1 MLSGEAAEK
10 IRAREFRAGLS
21 ANDRHQLLLL
31 TSAYGLPVIGKRQS
45 DEAGKWGDLIKDSDQ
60 FEPGQNYL
68 LGELDAGHAIYAP
81 RTLNVEEMSL
91 SALGATFRH
100 HTVFNPPLPALLRE
114 KRGAPK
120 MFDGRPAFDG
130 LSVEKWDHRSHQ
142 GRDDYDGLSYKGYL
156 MPSGH
161 RATIEKRTSKEIV
174 ATLDGDLR
182 AISVQRMYIKVTD
195 PVLRFKRLEQ
205 PYGGRCWLDGPLSV
219 TVPLEGEIADPYD
232 AAGGR
237 IQDVDVGLAFW
248 PTRVNST
255 DPLQFMIK
263 AGGGSAQA
271 PLIFVDNVAAGDPE
285 ILSRLA
291 DIYNDGQGND
301 ETRRTWSFGR
311 AKLRYAH
318 GRKEGDTDLTTTKII
333 VRATGRNNQPKPLD
347 TWTGANKKFEFTPAL
362 EGDGKPPFFPAIERA
377 EIVLDDVGALTGGT
391 PPTVTAYFDG
401 EYVRDGFDG
410 EQNPLGVFMHF
421 GPKGAEYDMG
431 ANGDRTPL
439 NRPNQTL
446 YAVSLRGPLGHRE
459 PKFQKGP
466 SQTPISLDD
475 NSFNKGVDG
484 SFVSLVHLFKTEPT
498 DQQQTAPLSQPK
510 DSRAIAQSCF
520 PLDAR
525 ALLGTITFKELFD
538 LVDTSGVLDQIL
550 PALEQAVTFGLAL
563 SDKIDEELKAL
574 KDTVLVPA
582 SRVLTEFESQW
593 ALLEE
598 TVNDRLNASGMP
610 YLRLATIFPDISNGK
625 DLLRL
630 RLDEAIGEDDLTRI
644 PDRLSELYVAG
655 RRFLNALSDFANH
668 PAETLAA
675 NMRALLDEKM
685 GRLRSL
691 LIGLGLPP
699 AIADAIEKLPSDHV
713 KLQAWFAQ
721 EAANVVLA
729 EAATAIPA
737 RLLFLPWPD
746 VPAAGAELTALTRIF
761 DQTFGAG
768 KLDAIALPSAIEK
781 MLNGQPS
788 TGGEIISVLIA
799 PLKNAVVGA
808 RSRIAS
814 DPAIGKATKDK
825 ANSILDRYEVML
837 AEVETEADT
846 PLASAVL
853 GRLNAE
859 RDRLLGLLGAF
870 TSLKE
875 AAGHRDIGGTLQSL
889 ASVAGIAGLAETEQD
904 IRRLSAALRST
915 AQGYANQVASAL
927 PALII
932 SDQVR
937 KACQMWRQK
946 APGADPA
953 SEILKLTSLPEP
965 LNTIQKVMLDA
976 ADVLARIEAKPNG
989 LRQVFNDN
997 KSAVSTYDPDIVAK
1011 LGSGIAASG
1020 TFIGNSTSSGLISDA
1035 ADLFCGVVDFND
1047 AVEGLRLT
1055 ISRSVLTDPASI
1067 QASALSLREVLRTT
1081 IQAPLVRIL
1090 AETRIYIDKNG
1101 GLLAQAAILVAIKEI
1116 ADRTGVSD
1124 DVRKAASAIGDGLGR
1139 FQTDTTSLAGGL
1151 LNTFN
1156 GMFAILDNSV
1166 RKPLVWVG
1174 DTLDTATSALPLSLW
1189 DNTSIDLLKAARSD
1203 VGSLG
1208 GEIFAPYTRAVG
1220 ADLSPM
1226 DTLLKAKRV
1235 FADGR
1240 TQTLEDAIKSNSVLP
1255 SEKSIG
1261 KIDASF
1267 QQLLQ
1272 HMQGR
1277 LEGLPAAAL
1286 RAFDGPASALIG
1298 RGAGGLLSIYQ
1309 DLKRARDDLEQ
1320 WIATAASW
1328 IAPAARDRALFPPQ
1342 GDRDALAEEVKL
1354 IADLP
1359 ATTTPLSSPVDR
1371 EKVVGFARRFT
1382 TEQPAPVLI
1391 AKGIAELTEQVVR
1404 GDVLSLIDIT
1414 ALRDEIEDRLSAL
1427 VPTRRTISYR
1437 FGVELNEAGE
1447 GSKSVFRPKAG
1458 TRFDVA
1464 FRSEIDLLHPNDFTF
1479 ESTGEIGPFDVKLV
1493 PFIDLDAITL
1503 KFGGARFRTG
1513 RGTKPSFDCDFRDF
1527 EVGEALKFLEELKK
1541 SLPIGDSGIYIEP
1554 LTWTSGLRVGYALDI
1569 GVVPLGTLSFV
1580 NVSVA
1585 LAADLPFTDKDAIF
1599 SVSLGRRLAPFGVNA
1614 TPFAG
1619 SGYLSILSTA
1629 REIVGFEF
1637 GLEFGFGG
1645 AFTIG
1650 PLVAQ
1655 GRVQAG
1661 FAVRTINVG
1670 GTRATEISGTF
1681 FAGGAASIW
1690 IFTFSACLYVRLT
1703 HNTNDGGMR
1712 GEAVYAFSFKAG
1724 FVSFSYQVR
1733 VSYGQDAL
1741 GGGSS
1746 GGAQRRSS
1754 LEDPFLWDN
1763 GEKRIMLAQADLG
1776 TLTDATPGPTL
1787 TDSRPQQSKLNSAD
1801 ATLTTV
1807 GMEDDWAQ
1815 YSSYFDEKL
1824 LKKEQ

>member
-1 MLSGEAAEK
+1 M
-10 IRAREFRAGLS
+10 
-21 ANDRHQLLLL
+21 
-31 TSAYGLPVIGKRQS
+31 
-45 DEAGKWGDLIKDSDQ
+45 
-60 FEPGQNYL
+60 
-68 LGELDAGHAIYAP
+68 
-81 RTLNVEEMSL
+81 
-91 SALGATFRH
+91 
-100 HTVFNPPLPALLRE
+100 
-114 KRGAPK
+114 
-120 MFDGRPAFDG
+120 
-130 LSVEKWDHRSHQ
+130 
-142 GRDDYDGLSYKGYL
+142 
-156 MPSGH
+156 
-161 RATIEKRTSKEIV
+161 
-174 ATLDGDLR
+174 
-182 AISVQRMYIKVTD
+182 
-195 PVLRFKRLEQ
+195 
-205 PYGGRCWLDGPLSV
+205 
-219 TVPLEGEIADPYD
+219 
-232 AAGGR
+232 
-237 IQDVDVGLAFW
+237 
-248 PTRVNST
+248 
-255 DPLQFMIK
+255 
-263 AGGGSAQA
+263 
-271 PLIFVDNVAAGDPE
+271 
-285 ILSRLA
+285 
-291 DIYNDGQGND
+291 
-301 ETRRTWSFGR
+301 
-311 AKLRYAH
+311 
-318 GRKEGDTDLTTTKII
+318 
-333 VRATGRNNQPKPLD
+333 
-347 TWTGANKKFEFTPAL
+347 
-362 EGDGKPPFFPAIERA
+362 
-377 EIVLDDVGALTGGT
+377 LDDVGALTGGA
-391 PPTVTAYFDG
+391 PPTVSAYYDG
-401 EYVRDGFDG
+401 EYVRDGFDV

-421 GPKGAEYDMG
+421 GPKGAGYDMG

-446 YAVSLRGPLGHRE
+446 YAVSLRGPLGHRD

-466 SQTPISLDD
+466 GQTPISLDD
-475 NSFNKGVDG
+475 NGFNRGVDG

-498 DQQQTAPLSQPK
+498 DQQQAAPLSQPK
-510 DSRAIAQSCF
+510 DSRAIAESCF
-520 PLDAR
+520 PPQAK

-563 SDKIDEELKAL
+563 SDKIDEELRVL
-574 KDTVLVPA
+574 KNTVLVPA
-582 SRVLTEFESQW
+582 SRVLTEFEAQW
-593 ALLEE
+593 ALLER
-598 TVNDRLNASGMP
+598 TVNDRLRGSGQP
-610 YLRLATIFPDISNGK
+610 NLRLSSIFPDISDGK

-630 RLDEAIGEDDLTRI
+630 RLNEAIGEDDLTRI

-685 GRLRSL
+685 GRLRSV

-699 AIADAIEKLPSDHV
+699 AVANAIDMLPSDRV
-713 KLQAWFAQ
+713 KLQAWLVQ

-729 EAATAIPA
+729 EAAAAIPA
-737 RLLFLPWPD
+737 RLLVIPWPD
-746 VPAAGAELTALTRIF
+746 VPAVGAELTALIRIF

-768 KLDAIALPSAIEK
+768 KLDAKALPIAIGTL
-781 MLNGQPS
+781 LNGQPAS
-788 TGGEIISVLIA
+788 GGEIIRVLVA
-799 PLKNAVVGA
+799 PLGKAAVNA

-814 DPAIGKATKDK
+814 DPTISKATKDK
-825 ANSILDRYEVML
+825 AKTIFDRYEIML
-837 AEVETEADT
+837 ADVAAGVDT
-846 PLASAVL
+846 PLTSAIL

-859 RDRLLGLLGAF
+859 RDRLVSLLGAF
-870 TSLKE
+870 TSLKD
-875 AAGHRDIGGTLQSL
+875 ATSHRDIAGTLTSL
-889 ASVAGIAGLAETEQD
+889 AGIAGIAGLAETAQD
-904 IRRLSAALRST
+904 IRHLSDALQSA
-915 AQGYANQVASAL
+915 AQGYANQVAGAF
-927 PALII
+927 PALVI

-937 KACQMWRQK
+937 NACQMWRQK
-946 APGADPA
+946 PPGADPA
-953 SEILKLTSLPEP
+953 IEILKLTNLPEP
-965 LNTIQKVMLDA
+965 LKSIQKVMLDA
-976 ADVLARIEAKPNG
+976 ADVLTKIDAKPNG
-989 LRQVFNDN
+989 LRQVISDN
-997 KSAVSTYDPDIVAK
+997 KTAVSMYDPDIVARIE
-1011 LGSGIAASG
+1011 SGVAATG
-1020 TFIGNSTSSGLISDA
+1020 AFIGNSSSVGLIADG
-1035 ADLFCGVVDFND
+1035 ADLFCGVVEFND

-1055 ISRSVLTDPASI
+1055 LSRSVLTDPASL
-1067 QASALSLREVLRTT
+1067 QASALALRDILRSA
-1081 IQAPLVRIL
+1081 IQSPMVSIL
-1090 AETRIYIDKNG
+1090 GRTRVYIERHG
-1101 GLLAQAAILVAIKEI
+1101 GLLGQVAILVAIKAI

-1124 DVRKAASAIGDGLGR
+1124 DVRKAAAAVGDGLRR
-1139 FQTDTTSLAGGL
+1139 FQNDTTSLAGGL
-1151 LNTFN
+1151 LDTFN
-1156 GMFAILDNSV
+1156 GVLAILDNTV

-1174 DTLDTATSALPLSLW
+1174 DTLETATSALPPPLW
-1189 DNTSIDLLKAARSD
+1189 DKTSKDLLRAARSD

-1208 GEIFAPYTRAVG
+1208 SEIFAPFSKAVG
-1220 ADLSPM
+1220 ANLSPI
-1226 DTLLKAKRV
+1226 DTLLLAKRA
-1235 FADGR
+1235 FPDGR
-1240 TQTLEDAIKSNSVLP
+1240 TQTLEDAIKSNSFLP
-1255 SEKSIG
+1255 SEGSIG

-1272 HMQGR
+1272 YTKGR

-1286 RAFDGPASALIG
+1286 KAFDGPATALIG

-1309 DLKRARDDLEQ
+1309 DLVRARDDLEQ
-1320 WIATAASW
+1320 WIATNASW

-1342 GDRDALAEEVKL
+1342 GDGDALAEEAKL
-1354 IADLP
+1354 ISELP
-1359 ATTTPLSSPVDR
+1359 ETTTPLSNRADR
-1371 EKVVGFARRFT
+1371 EKVVGFAKRFT
-1382 TEQPAPVLI
+1382 TGQPAPILI

-1437 FGVELNEAGE
+1437 FGVELNEVGD

-1458 TRFDVA
+1458 TRFEVG

-1493 PFIDLDAITL
+1493 PLIDLDAITL

-1585 LAADLPFTDKDAIF
+1585 LAADLPFTDDDAIF

-1661 FAVRTINVG
+1661 FAIRTINVG

-1681 FAGGAASIW
+1681 FAGGSASIW

-1703 HNTNDGGMR
+1703 HNINDGGMR

-1776 TLTDATPGPTL
+1776 TLTDATSGPIVTQ
-1787 TDSRPQQSKLNSAD
+1787 SHSQQLPPTSGD

-1807 GMEDDWAQ
+1807 GLDDDWVQ

-1824 LKKEQ
+1824 LKREQ